1 MRENGERTERS
12 RHGGRWIVITT
23 NRRTA
28 MDKARAH
35 QEEHGAAIDIMF
47 DEGGDEWGPVQT
59 DNMPTPADR
68 DDEESKGNDG
78 QSDLRP

>member
-1 MRENGERTERS
+1 
-12 RHGGRWIVITT
+12 
-23 NRRTA
+23 